1 MRNNHFAK
9 LLKYMKNVF
18 SIDKGLNQL
27 TDDRVNPKYKTSQA
41 ILPLLLGLMLRI
53 ESMNELKYMLKE
65 NEFGN
70 VFRRGSK
77 LPQIDTI
84 RDTLKGIDL
93 DGLEVI
99 LTHTVKKA
107 IKNKVFKDGT
117 IDGYMVGAV
126 DGTKF
131 FGSKKKSCP
140 KCLTS
145 KNHNYHSG
153 VVMSTVGSGPKL
165 VVGFDTYKPGEDSV
179 NKDEGE
185 INAAKRLIT
194 GVTRTYS
201 NLFDVV
207 VYDALACNSQWINHC
222 LDLDLDVVVRAK
234 KNKNTSLK
242 KVKRCAN
249 KRGPIAVWK
258 DHNNRTEIKVF
269 EVKFMMK
276 DVDRPLRFVKY
287 LFKYAD
293 GRRYQI
299 MIVTSCMDTSLRTLL
314 KMIKGRW
321 NIENSVFNNLKNEC
335 GLEHCY
341 VHGGNAVEAVL
352 CLIFIASNIMQ
363 MFLLRRLRN
372 HYNTQKEIV
381 RKLLKGLYLLKYD
394 RMLVFSSG

>member
-9 LLKYMKNVF
+9 LVKYMKNVF
-18 SIDKGLNQL
+18 GIDKSLNRL
-27 TDDRVNPKYKTSQA
+27 TDSRVNPKYKTGQI
-41 ILPLLLGLMLRI
+41 ILPLLLGLLLRI
-53 ESMNELKYMLKE
+53 ESMNELKYMLGE
-65 NEFGN
+65 NEFRN
-70 VFRRGSK
+70 VFRRGTN

-84 RDTLKGIDL
+84 RDTLKVIDL

-107 IKNKVFKDGT
+107 IKNKVFRDGT

-145 KNHNYHSG
+145 KDHFYHSG
-153 VVMSTVGSGPKL
+153 VVMSTVGNGPKL

-179 NKDEGE
+179 KKDEGE
-185 INAAKRLIT
+185 LNAAKRLIT
-194 GVTRTYS
+194 DVTKTYAD
-201 NLFDVV
+201 LFDVV

-222 LDLDLDVVVRAK
+222 LGLNLGIVVRAK
-234 KNKNTSLK
+234 KNKCVK
-242 KVKRCAN
+242 KVKRKAN
-249 KRGPIAVWK
+249 KLGPVAAWQSEK
-258 DHNNRTEIKVF
+258 DHAQILVF
-269 EVKFMMK
+269 ESQFMMT

-287 LFKYAD
+287 LFKYEN

-299 MIVTSCMDTSLRTLL
+299 MVVTNCLGMRHRTLL
-314 KMIKGRW
+314 KMIKSRW
-321 NIENSVFNNLKNEC
+321 GIENSVFNNLKTEC

-352 CLIFIASNIMQ
+352 CLIFIAANIMQ
-363 MFLLRRLRN
+363 LFLLRRLRN
-372 HYNTQKEIV
+372 HYQTQKEMV

-394 RMLVFSSG
+394 RKLVFSSG